1 MKGIDIYTALLI
13 KSEIVNIRRFKSY
26 KNLISYAGLAPSLHQ
41 SGGVSYSR
49 SITKQGRKMLR
60 WALIEAA
67 WSAVAHDDYLRD
79 FYDRIHRRRLD
90 SDRIGKHI
98 IDIYGKLPPQNTK

>member
-1 MKGIDIYTALLI
+1 MP
-13 KSEIVNIRRFKSY
+13 
-26 KNLISYAGLAPSLHQ
+26 PSLHQ
-41 SGGVSYSR
+41 SGGVSYSG

-79 FYDRIHRRRLD
+79 FYDRIRRRRSSGKAIVATAAKMLKIIWFMLVRREVYRGFD
-90 SDRIGKHI
+90 VDR
-98 IDIYGKLPPQNTK
+98 YGKKLNRISR